1 MRENSSLCLKLIAS
15 PLLLLIFGSPDPGS
29 VGAKSAKM
37 DARSSLPRVFVSA
50 SRSSSYCAA
59 AISLECILLFPSL
72 ALPPFLAPRG
82 ENFNSIQLD
91 YSKSSIQIRD
101 VETFLQL
108 GRASGWACAGWA
120 GESTSFLPWCPP
132 RPPPPPPPTPI
143 AATFFCRLSTGSG
156 AAVAVALSRPRLS
169 LPRKF

>member
-132 RPPPPPPPTPI
+132 RPPPPTPI